1 MNLDKEI
8 SKALQQEQNQIDPI
22 LAQEKGLFT
31 MLGNVYQGN
40 TRFWVILASISA
52 LLITIGFVYSGYRF
66 YIATAVMDQVFW
78 AVWFITGLLVQ
89 IATKLWIFMEMNR
102 QSVLREIAHLAVRL
116 QAK

>member
-8 SKALQQEQNQIDPI
+8 SKALQQEQAEMAPI
-22 LAQEKGLFT
+22 LAEEKGLFT

-52 LLITIGFVYSGYRF
+52 LMITLGFVYSGYRF
-66 YIATAVMDQVFW
+66 YIATSVMDQVFW
-78 AVWFITGLLVQ
+78 AVWFIAGLVVQ

-102 QSVLREIAHLAVRL
+102 QSVLREINALAMRL
-116 QAK
+116 IK